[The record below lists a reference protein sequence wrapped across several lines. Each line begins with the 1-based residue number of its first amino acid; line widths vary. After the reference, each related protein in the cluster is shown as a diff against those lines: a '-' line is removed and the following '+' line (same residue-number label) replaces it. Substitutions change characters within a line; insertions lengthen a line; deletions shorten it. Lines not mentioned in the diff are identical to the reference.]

1 MCLFIH
7 FSSIVEHLDGPN
19 SGINAEV
26 TKADRTPDL
35 LKLIVQQE
43 TQSSRN
49 HFPPSGRAKVSSG
62 WVCFARAIL
71 L

>member
-7 FSSIVEHLDGPN
+7 FSSIVEHLGGPN

-43 TQSSRN
+43 TQNSQQR
-49 HFPPSGRAKVSSG
+49 
-62 WVCFARAIL
+62 
-71 L
+71 

>member
-7 FSSIVEHLDGPN
+7 FASMVEHLDGPH

-26 TKADRTPDL
+26 SKADSTLDL

-43 TQSSRN
+43 TPNNQQ
-49 HFPPSGRAKVSSG
+49 
-62 WVCFARAIL
+62 
-71 L
+71 